1 MRYVRLRR
9 KLALWWL
16 EYSGSDSAT
25 DLQKAIDLAKQ
36 ASELSKRGIFAD
48 ESVKSKADEL
58 LKAKAKRLSDY
69 YRSLL

>member
-1 MRYVRLRR
+1 MD
-9 KLALWWL
+9 
-16 EYSGSDSAT
+16 SGSDSAT

-48 ESVKSKADEL
+48 ESVKNKADEL
-58 LKAKAKRLSDY
+58 LKANAKRLSDY

>member
-1 MRYVRLRR
+1 MVAR
-9 KLALWWL
+9 

-36 ASELSKRGIFAD
+36 ASELSKSGIFAD

-58 LKAKAKRLSDY
+58 LKANAERLSDY

>member
-9 KLALWWL
+9 RLALWWL
-16 EYSGSDSAT
+16 GSIPADSAT

-36 ASELSKRGIFAD
+36 ASELSKRGIFAG
-48 ESVKSKADEL
+48 ESVKNKADEL
-58 LKAKAKRLSDY
+58 LKANAKRLSDY